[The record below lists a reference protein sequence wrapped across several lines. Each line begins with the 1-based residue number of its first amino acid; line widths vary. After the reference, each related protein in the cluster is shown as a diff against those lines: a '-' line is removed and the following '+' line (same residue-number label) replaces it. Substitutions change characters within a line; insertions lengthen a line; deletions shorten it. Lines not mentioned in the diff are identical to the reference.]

1 MPDHVSGVP
10 APAVAA
16 RIISRC
22 VLDAFIGAEAAAMGG
37 SRRQER
43 GDGSDSAH
51 RRRRSGQHEM
61 TLRTGRS
68 PAGLHPS
75 PSPGV
80 LRGRPATPAPSCR
93 HPAPSTPH
101 RSPETRDIVN
111 RGRCRGVN
119 PARPGPPPRPRRPGS
134 ARRGSGPPPRRWR
147 PASMARAMGVSH
159 PARDPGKAGAT
170 RCAAARHL
178 LPPHP
183 GSGVRHLRC
192 ASRVVAAAR
201 LNIRPSAAA
210 RPSSRHAPP
219 PRALSARLRDGLG
232 GPSRRSARRGTGLWA
247 ARTVNGAERWTTTTI
262 SEAITGR

>member
-10 APAVAA
+10 APAVPA

-80 LRGRPATPAPSCR
+80 LRGRPAMPAPSCR

-134 ARRGSGPPPRRWR
+134 ARRGSGPPSPALAPCFDGSGDGCEPPR
-147 PASMARAMGVSH
+147 ARSRQG
-159 PARDPGKAGAT
+159 RGDPMRSGPPPP
-170 RCAAARHL
+170 AAA
-178 LPPHP
+178 
-183 GSGVRHLRC
+183 SGVRGPASAVCESRC
-192 ASRVVAAAR
+192 
-201 LNIRPSAAA
+201 
-210 RPSSRHAPP
+210 
-219 PRALSARLRDGLG
+219 G
-232 GPSRRSARRGTGLWA
+232 GGKA
-247 ARTVNGAERWTTTTI
+247 
-262 SEAITGR
+262 